1 MNYKNNIKNILREGI
16 TPLDAVNDEPEYIE
30 NNQMFEE
37 EGESKSADEEAS
49 DEDYVEVVNKLLKND
64 IINHSAVM
72 RRMKGIANWGQAD
85 ATERS
90 LFEKKLKRKKNEEG
104 GTYRFTRAEIK
115 RVKNILNDPFKQQ

>member
-1 MNYKNNIKNILREGI
+1 MNFKNNIKSILREGI
-16 TPLDAVNDEPEYIE
+16 APEYVADEPHDIAVA
-30 NNQMFEE
+30 NQMDEAEE
-37 EGESKSADEEAS
+37 SNAADEEAS

-72 RRMKGIANWGQAD
+72 RRMKGIGNWGQAD

-115 RVKNILNDPFKQQ
+115 RVKAILNDPFKQQ

>member
-1 MNYKNNIKNILREGI
+1 M
-16 TPLDAVNDEPEYIE
+16 DE
-30 NNQMFEE
+30 
-37 EGESKSADEEAS
+37 ADENSKEKTEAS

-72 RRMKGIANWGQAD
+72 RRMKGIENWGQAD

-104 GTYRFTRAEIK
+104 GSYRFTRAEIK